1 MESLSNL
8 AIFFD
13 AVIFNATGLL
23 FVVLGVYCLIRVAGF
38 PDLTVDGSF
47 TIGAAIYATTL
58 VAGFSTPV
66 ALLLAAAGGA
76 FGGLLTWFINT
87 KLGVGRVISSVL
99 SMIILVLSAP
109 YVSGGSTKSLLDL
122 PTIQTTIDH
131 IDAIISREL
140 IGNQPYQMHLLF
152 SAIWLGAYAVIL
164 GFMMKALSVRI
175 GLQLRYLGS
184 ARNQVLISQPRR
196 LLLLAVGLC
205 AGNTLVAIGGAVEA
219 QRRGGFT
226 VNMGTGIILVGISAI
241 LVLGEA
247 LVKSVRKREYLY
259 LAEYAF
265 AVVLGTAIYCIG
277 IQTLL
282 ALQIAVVDL
291 RFLTAL
297 FLLLLLAYA
306 GYFHSSTTRLF

>member
-1 MESLSNL
+1 MRLSWSARLHNL
-8 AIFFD
+8 AS
-13 AVIFNATGLL
+13 
-23 FVVLGVYCLIRVAGF
+23 
-38 PDLTVDGSF
+38 P
-47 TIGAAIYATTL
+47 GASEFYATTL

-184 ARNQVLISQPRR
+184 ARNQVSDFTAAKTPASCCWALCRQHTGRNWGRGRGAAPRR
-196 LLLLAVGLC
+196 FYGQYGHRNYSC
-205 AGNTLVAIGGAVEA
+205 RTRDSCS
-219 QRRGGFT
+219 RRG
-226 VNMGTGIILVGISAI
+226 A
-241 LVLGEA
+241 
-247 LVKSVRKREYLY
+247 R
-259 LAEYAF
+259 
-265 AVVLGTAIYCIG
+265 
-277 IQTLL
+277 
-282 ALQIAVVDL
+282 
-291 RFLTAL
+291 
-297 FLLLLLAYA
+297 
-306 GYFHSSTTRLF
+306 